1 MTSAVFLPEY
11 KEMLTPD
18 DVRQVIRIG
27 RNTVYDYLKTGKL
40 KSKMI
45 AGKYRIPKISLWE
58 FLYPDRPF
66 PGYDQ
71 STNDMKETDNE
82 ERKDF

>member
-27 RNTVYDYLKTGKL
+27 RNTVYEFLKTGKL
-40 KSKMI
+40 KSKII
-45 AGKYRIPKISLWE
+45 AGKYRIPKIFLWE

-66 PGYDQ
+66 PGYEQ
-71 STNDMKETDNE
+71 SIDDIPETKDDI
-82 ERKDF
+82 RKDV